1 VLCDYGSRR
10 AKWKNVLINIQNKI
24 YNNMKETYTTKQAI
38 ELAEKERWM
47 DLLLTFFPDCWGI
60 NLCSVESITVD
71 RQEDGQ
77 ITELSVKFI
86 PNNSE
91 EYREAVKL
99 NCVN

>member
-1 VLCDYGSRR
+1 
-10 AKWKNVLINIQNKI
+10 
-24 YNNMKETYTTKQAI
+24 M
-38 ELAEKERWM
+38 AEKERWM
-47 DLLLTFFPDCWGI
+47 DLLLTFFPDSWGI

-91 EYREAVKL
+91 EYREAVEL

>member
-1 VLCDYGSRR
+1 M
-10 AKWKNVLINIQNKI
+10 KN
-24 YNNMKETYTTKQAI
+24 TYTTKQAI
-38 ELAEKERWM
+38 ELAEKEDGRWM
-47 DLLLTFFPDCWGI
+47 SVLLSFFPNYWGI

-71 RQEDGQ
+71 IQEDGQ
-77 ITELSVKFI
+77 MTELSVKFI

>member
-1 VLCDYGSRR
+1 ME
-10 AKWKNVLINIQNKI
+10 I
-24 YNNMKETYTTKQAI
+24 TYTTKQAI

-47 DLLLTFFPDCWGI
+47 DLLLTFFTDRWGI
-60 NLCSVESITVD
+60 NLCSVKSITVD

-77 ITELSVKFI
+77 ITELLVMFT

-91 EYREAVKL
+91 EYREAVEL

>member
-1 VLCDYGSRR
+1 VLCDFDSSR
-10 AKWKNVLINIQNKI
+10 AKWTNVLINIQNKI
-24 YNNMKETYTTKQAI
+24 YNMKETYTTKQAI

-91 EYREAVKL
+91 EYREEVEL

>member
-1 VLCDYGSRR
+1 ME
-10 AKWKNVLINIQNKI
+10 I
-24 YNNMKETYTTKQAI
+24 TYTTKQAI
-38 ELAEKERWM
+38 ELAEKEDGRWM
-47 DLLLTFFPDCWGI
+47 SVLLSFFPNYWGI

-71 RQEDGQ
+71 KQEDGQ

-91 EYREAVKL
+91 EYREAVEL

>member
-1 VLCDYGSRR
+1 M
-10 AKWKNVLINIQNKI
+10 KN
-24 YNNMKETYTTKQAI
+24 TYTTKQAI

-91 EYREAVKL
+91 EYREAVEL